1 MKRLWLK
8 SSNFE
13 FRELKGNNQQE
24 ADGAHVTVTDLDTGA
39 TPGNY
44 THNRVNN
51 TAERFFSS
59 SSN

>member
-13 FRELKGNNQQE
+13 YSELKANNQQE
-24 ADGAHVTVTDLDTGA
+24 AHGAHVTAPVTDTGA

-44 THNRVNN
+44 THNRAK
-51 TAERFFSS
+51 T
-59 SSN
+59 